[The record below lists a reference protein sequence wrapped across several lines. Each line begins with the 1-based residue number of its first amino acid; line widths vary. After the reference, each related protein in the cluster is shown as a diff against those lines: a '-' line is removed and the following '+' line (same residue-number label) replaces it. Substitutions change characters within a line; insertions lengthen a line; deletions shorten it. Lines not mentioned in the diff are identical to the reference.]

1 MPLLFSSMKRE
12 ETMSFFEE
20 KIFPANLDSLKK
32 LRDYIVIA
40 AAGTA
45 LTKKKLYKL
54 QLAVDEIAT
63 NIISYGYQEDKNTKG
78 EILINAEIQEK
89 SLLIILKDFGM
100 AFDPRENFKQGE
112 DSCNLSVEER
122 RIGGLGIY
130 LAITSV
136 DNFTYE
142 YRDGVNVNRFE
153 SYIDNVH

>member
-1 MPLLFSSMKRE
+1 
-12 ETMSFFEE
+12 MSFFGE
-20 KIFPANLDSLKK
+20 KIFPANLDSLKEF
-32 LRDYIVIA
+32 RDYIVIA

-100 AFDPRENFKQGE
+100 AFDPREKFKQGE

-136 DNFTYE
+136 DNFAYE
-142 YRDGVNVNRFE
+142 YRDGFNINRFE
-153 SYIDNVH
+153 IYP